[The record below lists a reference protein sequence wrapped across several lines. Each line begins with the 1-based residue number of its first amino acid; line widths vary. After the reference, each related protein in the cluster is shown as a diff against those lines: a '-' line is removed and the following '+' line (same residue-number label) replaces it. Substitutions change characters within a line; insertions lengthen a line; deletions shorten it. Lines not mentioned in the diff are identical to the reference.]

1 MIDLETTQFSEC
13 RKYRYTLRR
22 DFLTGTDK
30 VAFVML
36 NPSTADVQLDD
47 PTTRRAV
54 AFAQRFDCRK
64 YLAVNLFALRST
76 DPKGL
81 KAVDDPVG
89 PKNDAYLLAAAQW
102 ADEMIVAWGAGGEY
116 LGRNKKVIKLLNGR
130 HLWCLGRTKH
140 GHPRFPLYLAKATDF
155 EQFPDARRQETPN
168 G

>member
-1 MIDLETTQFSEC
+1 MIDVEETQFSEC
-13 RKYRYTLRR
+13 GQYRYTLRR
-22 DFLTGTDK
+22 DFLTGSDK

-36 NPSTADVQLDD
+36 NPSIADAQLDD

-89 PKNDAYLLAAAQW
+89 PENNDYLLAAAEW
-102 ADEMIVAWGAGGEY
+102 ADEMIVAWGAGGAYKE
-116 LGRNKKVIKLLNGR
+116 RAKAVIELLSHR
-130 HLWCLGRTKH
+130 RLWCLGRTKY
-140 GHPRFPLYLAKATDF
+140 GFPRFPLYLAKDTQFEKFTDPRK
-155 EQFPDARRQETPN
+155 Q
-168 G
+168 

>member
-1 MIDLETTQFSEC
+1 MVNVETTQFSDC

-30 VAFVML
+30 VVFVML
-36 NPSTADVQLDD
+36 NPSTADAQLDD

-81 KAVDDPVG
+81 KSVNDPVG
-89 PKNDAYLLAAAQW
+89 PENNDYLLAAAEW
-102 ADEMIVAWGAGGEY
+102 ADEMIVAWGAGGAYKE
-116 LGRNKKVIKLLNGR
+116 RAKVVIELLSHR
-130 HLWCLGRTKH
+130 RLWCLGRTKH
-140 GHPRFPLYLAKATDF
+140 GFPRFPLYLAKDTQF
-155 EQFPDARRQETPN
+155 EEFTAQGGLDET
-168 G
+168 